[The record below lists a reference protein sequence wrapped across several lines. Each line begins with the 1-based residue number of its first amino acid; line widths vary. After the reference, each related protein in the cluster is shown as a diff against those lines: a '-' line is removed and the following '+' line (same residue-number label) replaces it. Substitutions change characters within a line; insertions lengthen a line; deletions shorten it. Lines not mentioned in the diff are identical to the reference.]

1 MINLDRES
9 QEKFE
14 SHKKKIEENIQSA
27 KGSGLNKVTAILI
40 NSEEVEEI
48 HRALIDW
55 LFDEGY
61 MVSIKK
67 DEFKIL
73 TIQW

>member
-1 MINLDRES
+1 MKNLDGKL

-14 SHKKKIEENIQSA
+14 NHKNKIEKNIQSA
-27 KGSGLNKVTAILI
+27 KKSGLNKVTAILV
-40 NSEEVEEI
+40 NSEEVEEV

-67 DEFKIL
+67 EEFKIL